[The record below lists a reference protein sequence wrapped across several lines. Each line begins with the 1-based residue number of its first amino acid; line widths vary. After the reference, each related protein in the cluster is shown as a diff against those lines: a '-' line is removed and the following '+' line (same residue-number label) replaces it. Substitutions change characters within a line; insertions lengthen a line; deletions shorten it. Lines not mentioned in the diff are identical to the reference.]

1 MIIENPV
8 YISHMSF
15 GALSKELKIA
25 LAKGA
30 AKSKTAMCSGEG
42 GILPE
47 EKEASYKYIFE
58 YVPNKYSV
66 TEENLKILML

>member
-25 LAKGA
+25 LAKGQ
-30 AKSKTAMCSGEG
+30 
-42 GILPE
+42 
-47 EKEASYKYIFE
+47 
-58 YVPNKYSV
+58 
-66 TEENLKILML
+66 